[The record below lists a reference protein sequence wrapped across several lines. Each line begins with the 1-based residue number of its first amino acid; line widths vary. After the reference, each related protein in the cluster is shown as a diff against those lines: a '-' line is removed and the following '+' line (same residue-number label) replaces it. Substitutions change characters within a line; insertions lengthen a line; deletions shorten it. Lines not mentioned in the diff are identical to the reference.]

1 MARCAPSVFELLG
14 LLALDAIFGQSIEP
28 YTYLLIPVIA
38 STIVSAYV
46 WFFNDLLVALR
57 CFRGSFVGNVV
68 SVIIALPI
76 TLFFVH
82 VFGMNGVSFTVIVA
96 YGVGA
101 LVMALYLLALVR
113 RGLREE
119 SR

>member
-1 MARCAPSVFELLG
+1 MEEPVRSQAR
-14 LLALDAIFGQSIEP
+14 LDQTKRLSNAI
-28 YTYLLIPVIA
+28 
-38 STIVSAYV
+38 
-46 WFFNDLLVALR
+46 LR
-57 CFRGSFVGNVV
+57 RTVVNVV

>member
-1 MARCAPSVFELLG
+1 MCGS
-14 LLALDAIFGQSIEP
+14 
-28 YTYLLIPVIA
+28 
-38 STIVSAYV
+38 STICSLRFGVLGAVS
-46 WFFNDLLVALR
+46 W
-57 CFRGSFVGNVV
+57 GTSF